1 MNCRFRYF
9 ITFIMLIIICL
20 SQSKAISRNSGG
32 DFELKSKSIT
42 AVIQPILRMQIS
54 NGTNIDEAIVYFN
67 PNASNSYDAYDS
79 PKMFNASTSLP
90 EIYTVAG
97 SEQLAINGLN
107 SISYNTEYPVG
118 LLIMYASVANYS
130 IKASQFSNFPTG
142 AKILLKDKL
151 NSSSPVTTDLTNGDS
166 YAFTSGAL
174 NYNTSRF
181 ALIIKS
187 PDPTIT
193 TTGTLSAVN
202 STYGTASPVP
212 TTFKVSGSFLTA
224 NIVLSA
230 PTGYEISKTSGGASG
245 YNSTLTLIQSGGTV
259 TETTIYL
266 RLTSTAVSDTY
277 SGNISCVSSGAT
289 TVNLATVSSTVSKKS
304 LTISGL
310 TALSKSYDGTNSAS
324 FTGSA
329 IFSGFVNNEN
339 YEVTGTP
346 TATFA
351 DASVGTGKTVT
362 ITGYNNPSAN
372 YTVVSPT
379 FTTDITALST
389 TITNSGNIGSSGLL
403 PGTDITVISDVEL
416 AINNS
421 STVHSI
427 VLNPGA
433 KLNLNSGKTLSVGT
447 LTLQSNET
455 ATATFIDGGGTL
467 NSGNTYVQQYLTTGR
482 NWYISSPV
490 SNAGSSV
497 FSPIVLNP
505 LYFYDEVHGSDA
517 PWIQIS
523 DSNTPLTVMKGYVA
537 SVVSDGVVTFSGTLN
552 TATQSINVTRTTGQ
566 NKEGF
571 NLVGNPYPSYLDWD
585 QVDKNNLLTTMWYR
599 TINNANAYI
608 FDTYN
613 STAHLGTSNGIKRI
627 TNLIPPMQA
636 FWVRVNEGQTQA
648 VLSVDNSKRVHSD
661 YGNNTLK
668 AKELTNLNQQV
679 LHLQVSN
686 GTNTDETIIY
696 SNPAASNV
704 YDDYDSPKMFNNSAI
719 AAVIYTVSA
728 NEQLAINGL
737 SNIPYDTEI
746 LLGFSTTVSGNFSI
760 KASEITNFA
769 PGTQIILKDY
779 RNTDKPV
786 LTDLSDGKCYSFT
799 SDATSDMSRFRV
811 IIHAPSAITAID
823 ASAEKPNVYISTN
836 ANGRLMI
843 NGVITAETSLMV
855 YNFMGQCV
863 INKVLTSPSA
873 VIDAVLC
880 PGVYTVIVCAG
891 GKSTIQ
897 KMIVK

>member
-289 TVNLATVSSTVSKKS
+289 TVNFTIIIKAYFNISFFIYDILHLNIIVSRTNHFCFIFI
-304 LTISGL
+304 LINFTIS
-310 TALSKSYDGTNSAS
+310 TA
-324 FTGSA
+324 F
-329 IFSGFVNNEN
+329 
-339 YEVTGTP
+339 
-346 TATFA
+346 
-351 DASVGTGKTVT
+351 
-362 ITGYNNPSAN
+362 
-372 YTVVSPT
+372 
-379 FTTDITALST
+379 
-389 TITNSGNIGSSGLL
+389 
-403 PGTDITVISDVEL
+403 
-416 AINNS
+416 
-421 STVHSI
+421 
-427 VLNPGA
+427 
-433 KLNLNSGKTLSVGT
+433 
-447 LTLQSNET
+447 
-455 ATATFIDGGGTL
+455 
-467 NSGNTYVQQYLTTGR
+467 
-482 NWYISSPV
+482 
-490 SNAGSSV
+490 
-497 FSPIVLNP
+497 
-505 LYFYDEVHGSDA
+505 
-517 PWIQIS
+517 
-523 DSNTPLTVMKGYVA
+523 
-537 SVVSDGVVTFSGTLN
+537 
-552 TATQSINVTRTTGQ
+552 
-566 NKEGF
+566 
-571 NLVGNPYPSYLDWD
+571 
-585 QVDKNNLLTTMWYR
+585 
-599 TINNANAYI
+599 
-608 FDTYN
+608 
-613 STAHLGTSNGIKRI
+613 
-627 TNLIPPMQA
+627 
-636 FWVRVNEGQTQA
+636 
-648 VLSVDNSKRVHSD
+648 
-661 YGNNTLK
+661 
-668 AKELTNLNQQV
+668 
-679 LHLQVSN
+679 
-686 GTNTDETIIY
+686 
-696 SNPAASNV
+696 
-704 YDDYDSPKMFNNSAI
+704 
-719 AAVIYTVSA
+719 
-728 NEQLAINGL
+728 
-737 SNIPYDTEI
+737 
-746 LLGFSTTVSGNFSI
+746 
-760 KASEITNFA
+760 
-769 PGTQIILKDY
+769 
-779 RNTDKPV
+779 
-786 LTDLSDGKCYSFT
+786 
-799 SDATSDMSRFRV
+799 
-811 IIHAPSAITAID
+811 
-823 ASAEKPNVYISTN
+823 
-836 ANGRLMI
+836 
-843 NGVITAETSLMV
+843 
-855 YNFMGQCV
+855 
-863 INKVLTSPSA
+863 
-873 VIDAVLC
+873 
-880 PGVYTVIVCAG
+880 
-891 GKSTIQ
+891 
-897 KMIVK
+897 